1 MNVSDLLNPLPN
13 RNSDNNT
20 KFVRTRCIS
29 TPVIPSSST
38 TAKQYYDHRQHMD
51 LHHLHQ
57 QHLQHQNVIGKP
69 RSRFSEYEDNIIRQ
83 GVAQRLTWGQISDLL
98 PHRKRA
104 TCFNRYRTLQGIR
117 KSRKLSEANSP
128 EMSPSSSLS
137 PASPVTS
144 CFSDPK
150 TPPGS
155 TYTQPSWFPSSAAD
169 VIYEPQQHMSLE
181 KYPASSYVNDINS
194 SSSSSS
200 SDLSSDD
207 NDDFPFA
214 VQTTMTKKRSHKI
227 SLPALTSYHH
237 PHHPHHRSTTSASTT
252 TCRTVQQPFYSL

>member
-13 RNSDNNT
+13 RNNNT

-29 TPVIPSSST
+29 TPVIPSSSSSST
-38 TAKQYYDHRQHMD
+38 TARHYYDPSQHMD

-128 EMSPSSSLS
+128 EMSSSSSLS

-150 TPPGS
+150 TPPS
-155 TYTQPSWFPSSAAD
+155 YTQPSWFPSSAAD
-169 VIYEPQQHMSLE
+169 VIYDPQQQQQQHMSFE

-194 SSSSSS
+194 SSSSSDS
-200 SDLSSDD
+200 SSDD

-237 PHHPHHRSTTSASTT
+237 PHHRSTSASTT
-252 TCRTVQQPFYSL
+252 TSRTVQPFYSF